1 MTTFPNGPVRVMIV
15 EDDRITRERF
25 ARAMSADDR
34 IFLAGA
40 ARTGHEALA
49 MLAGARPQVLL
60 VDLGLPDMQGI
71 EVIRHAV
78 RSLPD
83 CDIMVITVF
92 GDEAHVLG
100 SIEAGA
106 SGYVLKDCG
115 DEELVAYILELR
127 RGGAPM
133 SPGIAR
139 TVLKSMRARAEPLSG
154 SSDNTAAVLTTREIE
169 VLRMISRGYTYAEV
183 AAELGV
189 SPHTVASHS
198 KHIYRKL
205 AVHSAAAAVM
215 RATRLRLLDES

>member
-1 MTTFPNGPVRVMIV
+1 MAATPNGLVRVMIV
-15 EDDRITRERF
+15 EDDRVTRERF
-25 ARAMSADDR
+25 ARAVSADDR

-49 MLAGARPQVLL
+49 MLGAARPQVLL
-60 VDLGLPDMQGI
+60 VDLGLPDMDGT

-78 RSLPD
+78 RALPD

-92 GDEAHVLG
+92 GDNAHVLA
-100 SIEAGA
+100 SFEAGA
-106 SGYVLKDCG
+106 SGYVLKDCS
-115 DEELVAYILELR
+115 DDDLVAYILELH

-133 SPGIAR
+133 SPGVAR
-139 TVLKSMRARAEPLSG
+139 TVLKSMRARAESRSE
-154 SSDNTAAVLTTREIE
+154 SSDKTPAALTAREID

-183 AAELGV
+183 AAKLGV
-189 SPHTVASHS
+189 SAHTIGSHS

-215 RATRLRLLDES
+215 RASRLRLLDEP